1 MGIGGCLGVMELI
14 RYVGNCE
21 ELELKGGR
29 EKQGEKERGR
39 TGEKSKAVMEMVS
52 GRIIEI

>member
-21 ELELKGGR
+21 ELELKGTRKVGR
-29 EKQGEKERGR
+29 ERKG
-39 TGEKSKAVMEMVS
+39 TGEKSKAVMGMAS